1 MLKWCVFTVCK
12 HVYDT
17 GSGGGGGAKWGRR
30 ADPMF
35 IGDRLRSMQLVRII
49 NEPQPINS
57 TSVRVTWQLRRIPAH
72 YIDGYR
78 VSYRVL
84 PDYDQSIRNVEDDAS
99 FMEDTVLGGSVMTH
113 VIVGLQKYTV
123 YEIFVQPFF
132 RDTVGQQSNVI
143 RVRTAEDGNFW
154 SPRLATS
161 HYCQQLTLS
170 VCHAP
175 LNCFF
180 FFVSRWNRAIF
191 WSSVLHVALYKLIS

>member
-84 PDYDQSIRNVEDDAS
+84 PDYDQSFRNVEDDAS
-99 FMEDTVLGGSVMTH
+99 FMEDTVLGGGHGPRRIGDDPCHRRPAEVH
-113 VIVGLQKYTV
+113 GVWD
-123 YEIFVQPFF
+123 F
-132 RDTVGQQSNVI
+132 RSAVLPRYRG
-143 RVRTAEDGNFW
+143 TAEQRNT
-154 SPRLATS
+154 SP
-161 HYCQQLTLS
+161 HGW
-170 VCHAP
+170 
-175 LNCFF
+175 
-180 FFVSRWNRAIF
+180 RW
-191 WSSVLHVALYKLIS
+191 